1 MKKLLLLA
9 FVFVL
14 VSQIGF
20 AQENASREDV
30 SAVIEKSGN
39 SGQMSAAR
47 TQMLTMIPQDKHAAF
62 LVDFDILMKKVNDAT
77 VEIYMQ
83 EYSKEDVKAMLAF
96 YNSPVG
102 KKMAEKSEKIANKS
116 QESMASLQGEIQAL
130 MMKYI
135 P

>member
-1 MKKLLLLA
+1 
-9 FVFVL
+9 
-14 VSQIGF
+14 
-20 AQENASREDV
+20 
-30 SAVIEKSGN
+30 
-39 SGQMSAAR
+39 
-47 TQMLTMIPQDKHAAF
+47 
-62 LVDFDILMKKVNDAT
+62 MKKVNDAT

-83 EYSKEDVKAMLAF
+83 EYSKEDIKAMLAF

-130 MMKYI
+130 MMKYV

>member
-1 MKKLLLLA
+1 MKKLLLA

-20 AQENASREDV
+20 AQENASKEDV

>member
-1 MKKLLLLA
+1 MKKLLLA

-20 AQENASREDV
+20 AQENASKEDV
-30 SAVIEKSGN
+30 SALIKKSGN

-83 EYSKEDVKAMLAF
+83 EYSKEDIKAMLAF

>member
-1 MKKLLLLA
+1 MKKLLLA
-9 FVFVL
+9 FAFVL

-20 AQENASREDV
+20 AQENASKEDV
-30 SAVIEKSGN
+30 SELIEKSGN

-77 VEIYMQ
+77 VDIYMQ
-83 EYSKEDVKAMLAF
+83 EYSKEDIKAMLAF

-102 KKMAEKSEKIANKS
+102 KKMAVKSEKIANKS

>member
-1 MKKLLLLA
+1 MKKLLLA
-9 FVFVL
+9 FAFIL

-20 AQENASREDV
+20 AQENASKEDV
-30 SAVIEKSGN
+30 SELIEKSGN

-47 TQMLTMIPQDKHAAF
+47 TQMLTMIPQDKHVAF

-83 EYSKEDVKAMLAF
+83 EYSKEDIKAMLAF

>member
-1 MKKLLLLA
+1 MKKLLLA

-20 AQENASREDV
+20 AQENASKEDV

-83 EYSKEDVKAMLAF
+83 EYSKEDIKAMLAF

>member
-1 MKKLLLLA
+1 MKKLLLA

-20 AQENASREDV
+20 AQENASKEDV
-30 SAVIEKSGN
+30 SEIIEKSGN

-83 EYSKEDVKAMLAF
+83 EYSKEDIKAMLAF

-130 MMKYI
+130 MMKYV

>member
-1 MKKLLLLA
+1 MKKLLLA
-9 FVFVL
+9 FAFVL

-20 AQENASREDV
+20 AQENASKEDV
-30 SAVIEKSGN
+30 SELIEKSGN

-47 TQMLTMIPQDKHAAF
+47 TQMLTMIPQDKHVAF

-77 VEIYMQ
+77 VDIYMQ
-83 EYSKEDVKAMLAF
+83 EYSKEDIKAMLAF

>member
-1 MKKLLLLA
+1 MKKLLLA
-9 FVFVL
+9 FAFVL

-20 AQENASREDV
+20 AQENASKEDV

-102 KKMAEKSEKIANKS
+102 KKMAEKSEKIATKS

>member
-1 MKKLLLLA
+1 MKKLLLA
-9 FVFVL
+9 FAFVL

-20 AQENASREDV
+20 AQENASKEDV

>member
-1 MKKLLLLA
+1 MKKLLLA
-9 FVFVL
+9 FAFVL

-20 AQENASREDV
+20 AQENASKEDV
-30 SAVIEKSGN
+30 SEVIEKSGN

-83 EYSKEDVKAMLAF
+83 EYSKEDIKAMLAF

-102 KKMAEKSEKIANKS
+102 KKMAVKSEKIANKS

>member
-1 MKKLLLLA
+1 MKKLLLA
-9 FVFVL
+9 FAFVL

-20 AQENASREDV
+20 AQENASKEDV
-30 SAVIEKSGN
+30 SEIIEKSGN

-62 LVDFDILMKKVNDAT
+62 LVDFDILTKKVNDAT
-77 VEIYMQ
+77 VEIYIQ
-83 EYSKEDVKAMLAF
+83 EYSKEDIKAMLAF

-130 MMKYI
+130 MMKYV

>member
-1 MKKLLLLA
+1 MKKLLLA

>member
-1 MKKLLLLA
+1 MKKLLLA
-9 FVFVL
+9 FAFVL

-20 AQENASREDV
+20 AQENASKEDV
-30 SAVIEKSGN
+30 SEIIEKSGN

-83 EYSKEDVKAMLAF
+83 EYSKEDIKAMLAF

-130 MMKYI
+130 MMKYV

>member
-1 MKKLLLLA
+1 MKKLLLA
-9 FVFVL
+9 FAFVL

-20 AQENASREDV
+20 AQENASKEDV
-30 SAVIEKSGN
+30 SELIEKSGN

-77 VEIYMQ
+77 VDIYMQ
-83 EYSKEDVKAMLAF
+83 EYSKEDIKAMLAF